1 MPLGGE
7 MRPYLLLSCL
17 LLSSCAASPQW
28 GPGGHIYG
36 GQGGHVYGGPHAVY
50 SRGHCPPG
58 LAKKGCIPPGQATK
72 WRRGYPL
79 AQDITFYDLS
89 PGIAR
94 RMGRPPAGYRY
105 IRVAQ
110 DILMIATGTG
120 IVVDAVYDLSNM

>member
-1 MPLGGE
+1 MK
-7 MRPYLLLSCL
+7 PYFLLPCL
-17 LLSSCAASPQW
+17 LLGACAATHPW
-28 GPGGHIYG
+28 GPP
-36 GQGGHVYGGPHAVY
+36 GGHVYGGHQAVY

-79 AQDITFYDLS
+79 AQSVIFYDPS

-94 RMGRPPAGYRY
+94 RLGRPPAGYRY

-120 IVVDAVYDLSNM
+120 IVVDAVYDLSKM

>member
-1 MPLGGE
+1 MKS
-7 MRPYLLLSCL
+7 YLLLPCL
-17 LLSSCAASPQW
+17 LLGACATTHPW
-28 GPGGHIYG
+28 GLL
-36 GQGGHVYGGPHAVY
+36 GGHVYGGHQAVY

-79 AQDITFYDLS
+79 AKNVIFYELS
-89 PGIAR
+89 PGMAR
-94 RMGRPPAGYRY
+94 RMGRPPVGYRY

>member
-1 MPLGGE
+1 MIVFGRE
-7 MRPYLLLSCL
+7 MKPYLLLSCL
-17 LLSSCAASPQW
+17 LLSACAISPQW
-28 GPGGHIYG
+28 GP
-36 GQGGHVYGGPHAVY
+36 GGHVYGGPHAVY

-79 AQDITFYDLS
+79 AQGVIFHDLS

-110 DILMIATGTG
+110 DILMIVTGTG

>member
-1 MPLGGE
+1 
-7 MRPYLLLSCL
+7 MRLYLLLSCL
-17 LLSSCAASPQW
+17 LLGACVATPPPWRAQ
-28 GPGGHIYG
+28 GGYVHGGH
-36 GQGGHVYGGPHAVY
+36 QAVY

-79 AQDITFYDLS
+79 AQDVIFYDLT
-89 PGIAR
+89 PRIAR
-94 RMGRPPAGYRY
+94 RMGRPPAGYY
-105 IRVAQ
+105 YVRVAQ

>member
-1 MPLGGE
+1 MK
-7 MRPYLLLSCL
+7 PYLLLSCL
-17 LLSSCAASPQW
+17 LLSACAASPQW

-36 GQGGHVYGGPHAVY
+36 GKGGHVHGGHHAVY

-58 LAKKGCIPPGQATK
+58 LAKKGCITPGQATK

-79 AQDITFYDLS
+79 VQSVTFYDPSL
-89 PGIAR
+89 GIAR
-94 RMGRPPAGYRY
+94 RLGRPPAGYRY

>member
-1 MPLGGE
+1 
-7 MRPYLLLSCL
+7 MRLYLLLPCL
-17 LLSSCAASPQW
+17 LLGACATTHPW
-28 GPGGHIYG
+28 GPP
-36 GQGGHVYGGPHAVY
+36 GGHVYGGHQAVY

-79 AQDITFYDLS
+79 AQNVIFYELS
-89 PGIAR
+89 PRMAR

>member
-1 MPLGGE
+1 MK
-7 MRPYLLLSCL
+7 PYLLLPCL
-17 LLSSCAASPQW
+17 LLGACAATHPW
-28 GPGGHIYG
+28 GPP
-36 GQGGHVYGGPHAVY
+36 GGHVYGGHQAVY

-79 AQDITFYDLS
+79 AQGVISYDLS
-89 PGIAR
+89 PGMAR
-94 RMGRPPAGYRY
+94 RMGRPPTGYRY

-110 DILMIATGTG
+110 DILMIVTGTG

>member
-1 MPLGGE
+1 
-7 MRPYLLLSCL
+7 MRPYLLLPCL
-17 LLSSCAASPQW
+17 LLGACAATHPW
-28 GPGGHIYG
+28 GPP
-36 GQGGHVYGGPHAVY
+36 GGHVYGGGHQAVY

-79 AQDITFYDLS
+79 AQDVIFYDLS
-89 PGIAR
+89 PRIAR

-110 DILMIATGTG
+110 NILMIATGTG
-120 IVVDAVYDLSNM
+120 IVVDAVYDLSEM

>member
-1 MPLGGE
+1 MK
-7 MRPYLLLSCL
+7 PYLLLSCL
-17 LLSSCAASPQW
+17 LLSACATSPQW